1 MMEEWRWGNIIS
13 AFVPY
18 VVSIVTMS
26 ILGTDKSTTTTTNTS
41 TTTIIITTT
50 INNNNNNNNNIK
62 NNPEV
67 NSLK

>member
-1 MMEEWRWGNIIS
+1 MLIDMMEEWRWGNIIY

-18 VVSIVTMS
+18 VVSTVTMS
-26 ILGTDKSTTTTTNTS
+26 ILGTDKSTTTTS
-41 TTTIIITTT
+41 TTTTT
-50 INNNNNNNNNIK
+50 INNNNNMK